1 MRQAKLYFFI
11 LWFHTK
17 FLSRSTVNMIERLK
31 LLSIFKYKKGIS
43 NPFKKAANDSPPRKK
58 KLMNTGMISKAE
70 LREPQRQLDFGSDNT
85 QICVPLTDTF
95 LFTVPS

>member
-31 LLSIFKYKKGIS
+31 LLSIFKYKKG
-43 NPFKKAANDSPPRKK
+43 DYTPPPPPP
-58 KLMNTGMISKAE
+58 IP
-70 LREPQRQLDFGSDNT
+70 LRLETKTIKIINKQ
-85 QICVPLTDTF
+85 PL
-95 LFTVPS
+95 

>member
-31 LLSIFKYKKGIS
+31 LLSIFKYKKG
-43 NPFKKAANDSPPRKK
+43 DYTPPPPHRPP
-58 KLMNTGMISKAE
+58 TD
-70 LREPQRQLDFGSDNT
+70 PP
-85 QICVPLTDTF
+85 PLGDKNYKNY
-95 LFTVPS
+95 